1 MYPKKSL
8 LLTLAGLTY
17 ALLTHCW
24 RQIKICTFSVD
35 VSYMMYK
42 TRTKTRKCI
51 DVDIC
56 QCNIHVYITSDTSF
70 GLIRLSDGRLFI
82 YMQAVVGVSSGC
94 SETEKIIHVFIWIC
108 VYVQVSINYAELHHW
123 ARLQGKYQI
132 ITGSVKLFSSP
143 LMNWHKCCERW
154 SPWCRCPPMSCQ
166 W

>member
-108 VYVQVSINYAELHHW
+108 VYVQVSKTTQSSIIELDY
-123 ARLQGKYQI
+123 RGNIKSLQA
-132 ITGSVKLFSSP
+132 
-143 LMNWHKCCERW
+143 
-154 SPWCRCPPMSCQ
+154 Q
-166 W
+166 WNCLVHL